1 MNRNNKPNMYK
12 VKIGGIVY
20 EIEKITDL
28 QGKTGE
34 WGHIEYK
41 TCRIV
46 LDDSASQQKKIR
58 RLFTKLRMVF

>member
-1 MNRNNKPNMYK
+1 MNRDNKPNMDK

-34 WGHIEYK
+34 WGHI
-41 TCRIV
+41 
-46 LDDSASQQKKIR
+46 
-58 RLFTKLRMVF
+58 